1 MSAGKPKNLLR
12 TSLHVL
18 GVAIYRLGLARV
30 VINLSKKRVRALLY
44 HAVEEDNSNPFTNGL
59 GVSVTPETF
68 NSNLDYFKKFYNVIP
83 VSQLEKSDLPNNP
96 LVITFDD
103 GYLSVYENAAPAL
116 KSREMSACIYLI
128 SRAVRGELVWVN
140 LVNFVLSK
148 EPART
153 TAVLKQFPEFE
164 IIELDAVIG
173 YLQGAASPAQISK
186 VYNALRDEFSELD
199 GSRLYA
205 SSEQIRQ
212 MSTHGIEFGFH
223 TTDHFNLSNCSV
235 DELAVQLDPT
245 EVSSLITNNTFAYPF
260 GYYSEDAITQL
271 KTKEYDTVMTVGNN
285 NKQFFDRHLDRTE
298 VFTAN
303 PAAVFAQLEVVEPII
318 SWLRNKLLRS
328 PAQTTAYEIS
338 APHNAKTPH

>member
-12 TSLHVL
+12 TSLYLL
-18 GVAIYRLGLARV
+18 GVAIYRLGLARA

-44 HAVEEDNSNPFTNGL
+44 HAVEDENSNPFTVGL

-83 VSQLEKSDLPNNP
+83 VSQLEAAGLPDNP
-96 LVITFDD
+96 MVITFDD
-103 GYLSVYENAAPAL
+103 GYLSVFENAAPAL

-140 LVNFVLSK
+140 LVNYVLEK

-153 TAVLKQFPEFE
+153 AVVLKQFPEFE
-164 IIELDAVIG
+164 IVELDAVIG
-173 YLQGAASPAQISK
+173 YLQGAANPTQISK
-186 VYNALRDEFSELD
+186 VYNALMEEFSELK
-199 GSRLYA
+199 GSSLYA
-205 SSEQIRQ
+205 SADQIKQ
-212 MSTHGIEFGFH
+212 MSTHGMEFGFH
-223 TTDHFNLSNCSV
+223 TADHFNLSNCSV
-235 DELAVQLDPT
+235 DELTVQLDPT
-245 EVSSLITNNTFAYPF
+245 EVSNLITNNTFAYPF

-271 KTKEYDTVMTVGNN
+271 KKKDYDAVMTVGNN
-285 NKQFFDRHLDRTE
+285 NKQYFDRHLDRTE

-303 PAAVFAQLEVVEPII
+303 PAAVFAQLEVVEPIV

-338 APHNAKTPH
+338 APQNAKTPH